1 MKTDNPDWAL
11 WARHPRV
18 PPSRGSNPHAIRL
31 FISFVVL
38 LLCVGGQAQEVPLIG
53 AKVPEDVL
61 GASSGIPQCE
71 TGTSQHDPCATV
83 NILGHRV
90 TIAWDQQ
97 TKAVTYL
104 FTDDPRLIGDS
115 ELSVGGSCRIAGDSG
130 RGDSRLIKY
139 RQWLV
144 TEDWRENFSKWS
156 GKATWY
162 AALDLDSAIPGR
174 AIIVG
179 FVQSR
184 YLKLR

>member
-1 MKTDNPDWAL
+1 MVPRFLKTFWAQAVEYRNVRL
-11 WARHPRV
+11 GRR
-18 PPSRGSNPHAIRL
+18 SMIR
-31 FISFVVL
+31 
-38 LLCVGGQAQEVPLIG
+38 
-53 AKVPEDVL
+53 
-61 GASSGIPQCE
+61 
-71 TGTSQHDPCATV
+71 ATV

-184 YLKLR
+184 YLKLH